1 MSVKLK
7 TTTKQMRQYHRIVRI
22 GYCEA
27 QALLKYASPFA
38 YSSGVYG
45 WNGDYYEVDGVLIA
59 TGYRSLPDS
68 KNVHCDYSL
77 VREYENKAGK
87 LTSREDVEKLLHEF
101 IAKITE
107 EGKGVMLPRRGVR
120 PGSEAA
126 NVYAEGRY

>member
-1 MSVKLK
+1 MKLK

-68 KNVHCDYSL
+68 KNVRCDYSL

-101 IAKITE
+101 IAKIK
-107 EGKGVMLPRRGVR
+107 EGG
-120 PGSEAA
+120 A
-126 NVYAEGRY
+126 

>member
-68 KNVHCDYSL
+68 KNVRCDYSL

-87 LTSREDVEKLLHEF
+87 LTSREDVENLLHEF
-101 IAKITE
+101 ITKITE
-107 EGKGVMLPRRGVR
+107 EGKGAMSPRGVR
-120 PGSEAA
+120 PGTEAA